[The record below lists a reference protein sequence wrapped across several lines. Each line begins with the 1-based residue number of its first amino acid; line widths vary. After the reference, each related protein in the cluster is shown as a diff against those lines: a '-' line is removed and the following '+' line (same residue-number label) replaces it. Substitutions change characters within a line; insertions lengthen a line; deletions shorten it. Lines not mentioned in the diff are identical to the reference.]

1 MNREIEI
8 GNRIR
13 ELREKA
19 GLTQGELGLAL
30 GLNKSTIQR
39 YESGKIARIK
49 LPVLEA
55 MAEKLNV
62 NPEYLA
68 LKTDDPKTNLKSLKM
83 VDLFCGSGL
92 LAEATTSELFN
103 TGEPTNREQRRK
115 AEKMRQ
121 EENKTSYGNL
131 QVMPND
137 NVYMIPVFESVSAG
151 FGAYACSDVTEYFPM
166 YIENPADAAD
176 MLCIKVKGDSMYP
189 KIEEGDI
196 VAVRKQSSV
205 DSGSL
210 AVMLIDGEEG
220 VVKKVNYGPD
230 WIELISINPM
240 YPPRRFEGAEVQRLQ
255 VVGLVKKVIKNV

>member
-39 YESGKIARIK
+39 YECGKIARIK

-55 MAEKLNV
+55 MAEELGV

-68 LKTDDPKTNLKSLKM
+68 LKTDNPIDY
-83 VDLFCGSGL
+83 
-92 LAEATTSELFN
+92 
-103 TGEPTNREQRRK
+103 
-115 AEKMRQ
+115 EKK
-121 EENKTSYGNL
+121 EENLNAPLDVIAHFNGDAKKIYKFQNSVAFDAEREASLGNL

-137 NVYMIPVFESVSAG
+137 NVYMVPVFESVSAG
-151 FGAYACSDVTEYFPM
+151 FGTYACSDITEYFPM
-166 YIENPADAAD
+166 YIENPADADD

-220 VVKKVNYGPD
+220 VVKKVNYGSD

>member
-1 MNREIEI
+1 MATNVGE
-8 GNRIR
+8 NIR
-13 ELREKA
+13 KRRSELRLSQKKVA
-19 GLTQGELGLAL
+19 DYLGITQQAYSKYENNLNSFNFETALKLGEILDISLDELGLDYR
-30 GLNKSTIQR
+30 T
-39 YESGKIARIK
+39 
-49 LPVLEA
+49 
-55 MAEKLNV
+55 EKPL
-62 NPEYLA
+62 
-68 LKTDDPKTNLKSLKM
+68 
-83 VDLFCGSGL
+83 
-92 LAEATTSELFN
+92 
-103 TGEPTNREQRRK
+103 
-115 AEKMRQ
+115 
-121 EENKTSYGNL
+121 GNL

-166 YIENPADAAD
+166 CIDNPADAAD

>member
-1 MNREIEI
+1 MGIGDRIKSRRE
-8 GNRIR
+8 
-13 ELREKA
+13 ELNM
-19 GLTQGELGLAL
+19 TQEDLAIKMGYKSRSSINKIELGINDVTQSKVVKFAQAL
-30 GLNKSTIQR
+30 DTTPQYLMGWEDNTEKPRKATDLFFGLGS
-39 YESGKIARIK
+39 
-49 LPVLEA
+49 
-55 MAEKLNV
+55 MAEAIDNISK
-62 NPEYLA
+62 
-68 LKTDDPKTNLKSLKM
+68 
-83 VDLFCGSGL
+83 
-92 LAEATTSELFN
+92 AEPPN

-151 FGAYACSDVTEYFPM
+151 FGAYACSDITEYFPM

>member
-1 MNREIEI
+1 MTIGERIKNR
-8 GNRIR
+8 R
-13 ELREKA
+13 
-19 GLTQGELGLAL
+19 TELGLTAEEVAEQL
-30 GLNKSTIQR
+30 GKSRATVYR
-39 YESGKIARIK
+39 YESGEIEKM
-49 LPVLEA
+49 PTTVLEPLA
-55 MAEKLNV
+55 NV
-62 NPEYLA
+62 
-68 LKTDDPKTNLKSLKM
+68 LKTTPAYLMGWDDNP
-83 VDLFCGSGL
+83 
-92 LAEATTSELFN
+92 
-103 TGEPTNREQRRK
+103 
-115 AEKMRQ
+115 MRYEET
-121 EENKTSYGNL
+121 EENLNAPLDVIEHFNGDAKKIYKFQKSVAFDAEREASLGNL
-131 QVMPND
+131 QVLPND
-137 NVYMIPVFESVSAG
+137 IVYMIPVFESVSAG

>member
-1 MNREIEI
+1 MDI
-8 GNRIR
+8 GKLINKRR
-13 ELREKA
+13 TELK
-19 GLTQGELGLAL
+19 LTLEEVGNAVGVS
-30 GLNKSTIQR
+30 KSTVKKWEDGFISNMR
-39 YESGKIARIK
+39 RDKISELARI
-49 LPVLEA
+49 L
-55 MAEKLNV
+55 KLNPV
-62 NPEYLA
+62 
-68 LKTDDPKTNLKSLKM
+68 SLI
-83 VDLFCGSGL
+83 
-92 LAEATTSELFN
+92 
-103 TGEPTNREQRRK
+103 TGEESEQ
-115 AEKMRQ
+115 
-121 EENKTSYGNL
+121 SLGNL

-166 YIENPADAAD
+166 YIENPADATD

-220 VVKKVNYGPD
+220 VVKKVHYGPD

>member
-1 MNREIEI
+1 MDI
-8 GNRIR
+8 GKLINKRR
-13 ELREKA
+13 TELK
-19 GLTQGELGLAL
+19 LTLEEVGNAVGVS
-30 GLNKSTIQR
+30 KSTVKKWEDGFISNMR
-39 YESGKIARIK
+39 RDKISELARI
-49 LPVLEA
+49 L
-55 MAEKLNV
+55 KLNPV
-62 NPEYLA
+62 
-68 LKTDDPKTNLKSLKM
+68 SLI
-83 VDLFCGSGL
+83 
-92 LAEATTSELFN
+92 
-103 TGEPTNREQRRK
+103 TGEESEQ
-115 AEKMRQ
+115 
-121 EENKTSYGNL
+121 SLGNI
-131 QVMPND
+131 QVLPND